1 MTKFD
6 VRVNGKTYRS
16 FNTRREAVE
25 SRNSFNEA
33 VHKAAESIKTVT
45 NAKEIAHL
53 IGRAYVSAE
62 L

>member
-33 VHKAAESIKTVT
+33 VHKASESIMTVT
-45 NAKEIAHL
+45 DAKEIAHL